1 MKRLFTKFLAMA
13 LTAAML
19 FELLPAANAVATNAV
34 TVDDGYADSH
44 VVGEV
49 NEERTETGKRFRLAD
64 GSYAAVEYGAPI
76 HFADADGNWQDI
88 DNTLALQN
96 ADRTASVRTYESV
109 NGTHEKDFAANLS
122 NGFLFSSSSGDRR
135 VGMFLLDPLAT
146 QVPVEPIHTA
156 SQNAAESETAEETEE
171 ISPATETPAAESSE
185 EPSSESQLEVAE
197 PAERETVR
205 SFNPNA
211 TAQISYPAD
220 KQAVAVQSA
229 HSSAETEKER
239 LARETTPSRIS
250 AEVLYQNVFSNVD
263 LQYEIFSYHVKESIV
278 LNRKCD
284 SYAFDFYLD
293 LQGLTPA
300 LQDDGSVFL
309 LDGEKI
315 IYYLPAPYM
324 FDDSGAESDAVSY
337 TLSEQATGTWKLTV
351 TADKAWIEAEDR
363 VFPVTIDPTLI
374 DNSSTSEFQ
383 GDTVASLTDEP
394 VSNKNNIAC
403 GYHPT
408 NGRMEAYFK
417 LTDFPTVPEGCTLAR
432 AYVGLYQN
440 DFRSSIGDGT
450 GGKLCLYMQ
459 ANTTYAPMNSSLTWA
474 TRPSYSEVLDYVDT
488 DYWNVD
494 STVLWDIT
502 PAAKG
507 WYDGTMPNYGLAMT
521 SNGNTST
528 KCRAWFSYF
537 RVSFIV
543 SYRNVNGIEPYYTYQ
558 TLGLG
563 NAGTAYLSDFTG
575 QLTLAKTV
583 CSYASTVNP
592 FSLSLYYNSGC
603 AAYSEN
609 YDVPCKLGLNM
620 HFGSGVGMNVVQ
632 KMEKVALQNDF
643 SSGKTDTYLQYTD
656 GDGTVHYF
664 AKDGNDWKDEDGL
677 GLKATEYSVGSFRV
691 TDDNGNRMDFAGGYL
706 SLLRD
711 ANGNE
716 IQILYSSK
724 QITSVVQK
732 NKGGSAI
739 TIATFTYDSS
749 YYLTKITDAIGSEY
763 TLGYT
768 NGMLTSLKRGGTTI
782 AQYGMGSDRRMT
794 YAYDAEAEYGIAFTY
809 ANKKISSYYEITSA
823 STASRPG
830 AVVAVSHPEDGRT
843 IYCDYGAD
851 RTESSDDVLT
861 AYVFDYAG
869 RTVNAYTTDPDH
881 NILGASAAVYSGA
894 GTTDKTNNRTLRT
907 ATLGAVE
914 ANLLRNGS
922 FEFDTPAWTFQ
933 SGSGSLSAGSAGAR
947 TGQKGF
953 VGSAT
958 ADTTMTASF
967 QTDNLSANRAY
978 TLSGYVKTTSATG
991 FLGDGIYLK
1000 VTAPSGTAWTSEKL
1014 NVKTSSGIDSG
1025 WTRLSVNFTAPAT
1038 GSYTVSVVADGL
1050 TGSFYAD
1057 DLQLEQGETPSTL
1070 NLLRNAD
1077 MQVENDGWSLHTRAA
1092 FCNGIGLPQEVSG
1105 AYSLR
1110 IYGDAYTNCEAYQE
1124 VAISLPGTQTY
1135 VLSGWAKALSLP
1147 DNVKK
1152 NDDPAQ
1158 DLEKQFGLRAILT
1171 YTDGST
1177 EYHYTAFN
1185 PDVRGWQFASC
1196 TIVPKQTG
1204 KTVRTIRVVCAYE
1217 KNCNTAYFDNLSL
1230 TREVAQTMHYDA
1242 DGNLVSVKSTG
1253 KKEETAA
1260 FENGNLI
1267 SVNTGGSGTFTYTY
1281 DGNHNVTRASN
1292 GVIRQDY
1299 TYDSMG
1305 NVTGTSLKA
1314 DSGSGSALT
1323 SSATYTNGG
1332 NLLAS
1337 ATDGTGQTLTYAY
1350 GTALSKMTGQATSV
1364 TDAQGNR
1371 MQSVYNDFGR
1381 VTQKTFANDGK
1392 LQYTYNKGLLRDV
1405 TRTADEAGQ
1414 SIACDYDAFGN
1425 LTAVRIGGLLLA
1437 SYQYAAKNGQLMKQ
1451 VYGNGQEVT
1460 FTYDRLGRTNTA
1472 SYSGGR
1478 TLTYAYNGDGQL
1490 YSIRDDA
1497 GTETAADD
1505 VTYFYTYDSLKRA
1518 IACRIC
1524 RGIEQ
1529 VLSVHWEY
1537 DDSSRI
1543 KTQAWQMGQ
1552 QSYSESY
1559 TYSAKDGSLTSVSMN
1574 GGSLQLGYDAL
1585 SRLSTASNG
1594 VYTRNYTYRGI
1605 STSQTTTQVEKL
1617 RYTGLNGA
1625 LSGLTYNYTYNPLG
1639 NIASV
1644 TSGSSTSSY
1653 TYDAMG
1659 QLTAASLPG
1668 MQYAYNYDGA
1678 GNLRTVTR
1686 GGTTNT
1692 YTYGSAS
1699 WKDLLTAFN
1708 GEKIVYEG
1716 QTMDEDGN
1724 ITGTPTSG
1732 NPIRYYNGTPWN
1744 FSWAEGRSLKTA
1756 ESSTPEQDISLEF
1769 SYDADGLRIEKR
1781 VTKTVYEMTAE
1792 HTYTDTVIAPTCT
1805 EAGYTVHTCE
1815 CGDSYTDTE
1824 VPALGHDYA
1833 ASNTPG
1839 LLACTRCEALLEHS
1853 EHSYTETVVAPTCT
1867 EAGYTLHTCE
1877 CGDSYREN
1885 EIAALGHKFVRGAI
1899 VPPTCTEDGYRNF
1912 RCSRCG
1918 ERKIV
1923 TIPALGHDIVNNKCT
1938 RCGYVG
1944 GATLPTVPP
1953 SQGVTMSLEEPTEP
1967 EVPLQNEPDEPADDT
1982 PDTPPTENAPL
1993 HRGAATEIEEIHQYI
2008 YAGRKLLRETISDGT
2023 TTKTLDFTYD
2033 NVGMPYS
2040 LIYNNGTTTTT
2051 YYYIT
2056 NLQGDVM
2063 YLVDSSGNEVAAY
2076 DYDPYGKII
2085 SATGDLAGINP
2096 LRYRGYYYD
2105 SETGFYYLQSRY
2117 YDPEICRFI
2126 NADSY
2131 ASTGQSYL
2139 GYNMFAYCANNPI
2152 AYTDLEGE
2160 APWSALPYWGYIH
2173 DLVVENIVIKYSNSK
2188 RTLSSEVSCS
2198 TGRMDIFDESSGEVW
2213 EVKSAGPASLIGVAQ
2228 LYRYTQGTHNGMPI
2242 IIGRE
2247 TFSGEF
2253 DRGNFHVKYW
2263 TVASG
2268 LIVYDFSYKG
2278 KEKEIV
2284 TVSAYE
2290 KQESEQKS
2298 TPKVGGIAMAAAGAL
2313 GAGQAGA
2320 AIVSA
2325 IGGPLT
2331 SFKRNYYCF
2340 Q

>member
-19 FELLPAANAVATNAV
+19 IELLPAANAVTTNAV

-64 GSYAAVEYGAPI
+64 GSYAAVEYGAPV
-76 HFADADGNWQDI
+76 HYADDDGNWQDI

-96 ADRTASVRTYESV
+96 ADRAASVRTYESV
-109 NGTHEKDFAANLS
+109 NGTHEKDFAASLTD
-122 NGFLFSSSSGDRR
+122 GFLFSSSSGERR
-135 VGMFLLDPLAT
+135 VSMFLRDPL
-146 QVPVEPIHTA
+146 TA
-156 SQNAAESETAEETEE
+156 QSS
-171 ISPATETPAAESSE
+171 ISSE
-185 EPSSESQLEVAE
+185 
-197 PAERETVR
+197 R
-205 SFNPNA
+205 FNTA

-220 KQAVAVQSA
+220 KQTVAVQSNR
-229 HSSAETEKER
+229 SSAETEKER

-250 AEVLYQNVFSNVD
+250 AEVLYRNVFSNVD

-284 SYAFDFYLD
+284 SYAFGFYLD

-309 LDGEKI
+309 LDGEKVV
-315 IYYLPAPYM
+315 YYLPAPYM
-324 FDDSGAESDAVSY
+324 FDDSGVESDAVSY

-351 TADKAWIEAEDR
+351 TADKTWIEAEDR

-383 GDTVASLTDEP
+383 GDTVSSWTDSP
-394 VSNKNNIAC
+394 ISSKDNIAC
-403 GYHPT
+403 GNHPEY
-408 NGRMEAYFK
+408 GVLEVYFK

-440 DFRSSIGDGT
+440 DFRSSIGNGT
-450 GGKLCLYMQ
+450 GGNLCLYMQ

-474 TRPSYSEVLDYVDT
+474 TRPDYGEVLDYVDT
-488 DYWNVD
+488 DYWKVD

-521 SNGNTST
+521 SNGNSST

-583 CSYASTVNP
+583 CSYSSTVNP
-592 FSLSLYYNSGC
+592 FSLSLYYNSSYAASG
-603 AAYSEN
+603 AAYH
-609 YDVPCKLGLNM
+609 VPEKLGLNM
-620 HFGSGVGMNVVQ
+620 RLGSGVGMNVVQ

-643 SSGKTDTYLQYTD
+643 STGKTDTYLQYTD

-677 GLKATEYSVGSFRV
+677 GLKATEYSTGSFRV
-691 TDDNGNRMDFAGGYL
+691 TDDNGSRMDFADGYL

-724 QITSVVQK
+724 RITSIVQK
-732 NKGGSAI
+732 NNGGSAI
-739 TIATFTYDSS
+739 TIASFTYDSS
-749 YYLTKITDAIGSEY
+749 NFLTKITDAIGNEY
-763 TLGYT
+763 TPGYT
-768 NGMLTSLKRGGTTI
+768 DGMLTSLKRGGTTI

-823 STASRPG
+823 STSAKPG

-843 IYCDYGAD
+843 IYRDYGAD

-922 FEFDTPAWTFQ
+922 FEFSTPAWTLQ
-933 SGSGSLSAGSAGAR
+933 PGGGSLSAGSAGAR

-958 ADTTMTASF
+958 ADTTMTASV
-967 QTDNLSANRAY
+967 QTDSLSANRSY
-978 TLSGYVKTTSATG
+978 TLSGYVKTTAATG

-1025 WTRLSVNFTAPAT
+1025 WTRLSVSFTAPET

-1057 DLQLEQGETPSTL
+1057 DLQLEYGETPSTL

-1124 VAISLPGTQTY
+1124 VAINLPATQTY

-1337 ATDGTGQTLTYAY
+1337 ATDARGNSTTYTYATNQNKAAGVPSAVTDAKNVTKY
-1350 GTALSKMTGQATSV
+1350 QNYDFSSGRMTGQ
-1364 TDAQGNR
+1364 GI
-1371 MQSVYNDFGR
+1371 
-1381 VTQKTFANDGK
+1381 DGVADVS
-1392 LQYTYNKGLLRDV
+1392 YTY
-1405 TRTADEAGQ
+1405 DENGQ
-1414 SIACDYDAFGN
+1414 LEELARSGHYGSESMSQSYGFTYDTFGN
-1425 LTAVRIGGLLLA
+1425 ILSTTVGDRTLA
-1437 SYQYAAKNGQLMKQ
+1437 SYTYAQKNGLLSRMT
-1451 VYGNGQEVT
+1451 YGNGDYINYA
-1460 FTYDRLGRTNTA
+1460 YDRLGRTTEKEIV
-1472 SYSGGR
+1472 SGSSTR
-1478 TLTYAYNGDGQL
+1478 KINYVYNGDGQL
-1490 YSIRDDA
+1490 HSVKDGSTAYGYTYDTLGRLVGTTLKNGTTLTQQSWRQFDDNNRLTGLNISIR
-1497 GTETAADD
+1497 GISSNLRESSTYNTQGV
-1505 VTYFYTYDSLKRA
+1505 VTRQDMFSGEYIDLTYDSLSRLSRRD
-1518 IACRIC
+1518 IAYALLEDFSYAPGVSANTTTALISEIQHKNKLD
-1524 RGIEQ
+1524 GA
-1529 VLSVHWEY
+1529 VL
-1537 DDSSRI
+1537 
-1543 KTQAWQMGQ
+1543 G
-1552 QSYSESY
+1552 SYQY
-1559 TYSAKDGSLTSVSMN
+1559 T
-1574 GGSLQLGYDAL
+1574 YDAL
-1585 SRLSTASNG
+1585 GNISA
-1594 VYTRNYTYRGI
+1594 VTRSGFG
-1605 STSQTTTQVEKL
+1605 TTT
-1617 RYTGLNGA
+1617 YAYDTLNQLTSA
-1625 LSGLTYNYTYNPLG
+1625 TTVSSSGTKQY
-1639 NIASV
+1639 
-1644 TSGSSTSSY
+1644 SY
-1653 TYDAMG
+1653 TYD
-1659 QLTAASLPG
+1659 TF
-1668 MQYAYNYDGA
+1668 
-1678 GNLRTVTR
+1678 GNLRTASD
-1686 GGTTNT
+1686 GSTTHS
-1692 YTYGSAS
+1692 YTYGDAE
-1699 WKDLLTAFN
+1699 WRDLLTA
-1708 GEKIVYEG
+1708 Y
-1716 QTMDEDGN
+1716 DGHA
-1724 ITGTPTSG
+1724 ITYDAIG
-1732 NPIRYYNGTPWN
+1732 NPLTYHDGTSFVWKNGRQLTSLTRSGANTIYQYDLNGLRTRKSYPGVYTDYFWQDGRLI
-1744 FSWAEGRSLKTA
+1744 AEVVHLASANYRGEA
-1756 ESSTPEQDISLEF
+1756 HVF
-1769 SYDADGLRIEKR
+1769 SYDESGAPIGIRIGSTDYYYGRNAQGDIEALYEWKVTPGGNEYAELVATYEYDPRGKLLAVKDADGNAI
-1781 VTKTVYEMTAE
+1781 TSSS
-1792 HTYTDTVIAPTCT
+1792 H
-1805 EAGYTVHTCE
+1805 
-1815 CGDSYTDTE
+1815 
-1824 VPALGHDYA
+1824 A
-1833 ASNTPG
+1833 A
-1839 LLACTRCEALLEHS
+1839 
-1853 EHSYTETVVAPTCT
+1853 
-1867 EAGYTLHTCE
+1867 
-1877 CGDSYREN
+1877 
-1885 EIAALGHKFVRGAI
+1885 IK
-1899 VPPTCTEDGYRNF
+1899 
-1912 RCSRCG
+1912 
-1918 ERKIV
+1918 
-1923 TIPALGHDIVNNKCT
+1923 
-1938 RCGYVG
+1938 
-1944 GATLPTVPP
+1944 
-1953 SQGVTMSLEEPTEP
+1953 
-1967 EVPLQNEPDEPADDT
+1967 
-1982 PDTPPTENAPL
+1982 
-1993 HRGAATEIEEIHQYI
+1993 
-2008 YAGRKLLRETISDGT
+2008 
-2023 TTKTLDFTYD
+2023 
-2033 NVGMPYS
+2033 
-2040 LIYNNGTTTTT
+2040 
-2051 YYYIT
+2051 
-2056 NLQGDVM
+2056 
-2063 YLVDSSGNEVAAY
+2063 
-2076 DYDPYGKII
+2076 
-2085 SATGDLAGINP
+2085 NP

-2105 SETGFYYLQSRY
+2105 SDSGFYYLQSRY
-2117 YDPEICRFI
+2117 YDPQIGRFI
-2126 NADSY
+2126 SVDGY
-2131 ASTGQSYL
+2131 VSTGQGLL
-2139 GYNMFAYCANNPI
+2139 GCNMFAYCSNNPI
-2152 AYTDLEGE
+2152 TKSD
-2160 APWSALPYWGYIH
+2160 
-2173 DLVVENIVIKYSNSK
+2173 
-2188 RTLSSEVSCS
+2188 
-2198 TGRMDIFDESSGEVW
+2198 SSGEFWLTATICGIAVW
-2213 EVKSAGPASLIGVAQ
+2213 KICAVIVAAVGAAMITNAAIKSISTSASSSYPRYPTQTAKAKAVSKAKEEEVVIAAGGSHSTRIYRYGKSNPGNLTPKQKDAATGLSFSLIPPPPGVPAVETTIEMVNSTGVLLAIQ
-2228 LYRYTQGTHNGMPI
+2228 DHPGHVSIIPLGGTMQDWI
-2242 IIGRE
+2242 DIGSNSIWTTTLKSIVVRWE
-2247 TFSGEF
+2247 GE
-2253 DRGNFHVKYW
+2253 
-2263 TVASG
+2263 
-2268 LIVYDFSYKG
+2268 
-2278 KEKEIV
+2278 
-2284 TVSAYE
+2284 
-2290 KQESEQKS
+2290 
-2298 TPKVGGIAMAAAGAL
+2298 
-2313 GAGQAGA
+2313 
-2320 AIVSA
+2320 
-2325 IGGPLT
+2325 
-2331 SFKRNYYCF
+2331 
-2340 Q
+2340 

>member
-13 LTAAML
+13 LTAALL
-19 FELLPAANAVATNAV
+19 FELLPAANAVTTNAV

-64 GSYAAVEYGAPI
+64 GSYAAVEYGAPV
-76 HFADADGNWQDI
+76 HYADDDGNWQDI

-96 ADRTASVRTYESV
+96 ADRAASVRTYESV

-171 ISPATETPAAESSE
+171 
-185 EPSSESQLEVAE
+185 PSSESQLEVAE
-197 PAERETVR
+197 PAEGETVR
-205 SFNPNA
+205 SFKPNA

-229 HSSAETEKER
+229 HSAAETEKER

-309 LDGEKI
+309 LDGEKVA
-315 IYYLPAPYM
+315 YYLPAPYM

-337 TLSEQATGTWKLTV
+337 TLSEQTTGTWKLTV
-351 TADKAWIEAEDR
+351 TADKGWIEAEDR

-474 TRPSYSEVLDYVDT
+474 TRPSYGEVLDYVDT

-521 SNGNTST
+521 SNGNSST

-583 CSYASTVNP
+583 CSYSSTVNP
-592 FSLSLYYNSGC
+592 FSLSLYYNSGY

-677 GLKATEYSVGSFRV
+677 GLKATEYSAGSFRV

-724 QITSVVQK
+724 QITSIVQK
-732 NKGGSAI
+732 NNGGSAI

-749 YYLTKITDAIGSEY
+749 YYLTKITDAIGNEY
-763 TLGYT
+763 TPGYT
-768 NGMLTSLKRGGTTI
+768 DGMLTSLKRGGTTI

-794 YAYDAEAEYGIAFTY
+794 YAYDAEAQYGVAFTY

-823 STASRPG
+823 STSTKPG

-843 IYCDYGAD
+843 IYRDYGAD
-851 RTESSDDVLT
+851 RTESSDDILT

-914 ANLLRNGS
+914 ANLLKNGS

-958 ADTTMTASF
+958 TDTTMTASF
-967 QTDNLSANRAY
+967 QTDSLSADRRY

-1025 WTRLSVNFTAPAT
+1025 WTRLSVSFTAPAS
-1038 GSYTVSVVADGL
+1038 GNYTVSVVADGL

-1092 FCNGIGLPQEVSG
+1092 FCNGIGLPQEASG

-1124 VAISLPGTQTY
+1124 VAINLPATQTY

-1364 TDAQGNR
+1364 TDAQGN
-1371 MQSVYNDFGR
+1371 SILSNYNDLGR
-1381 VTQKTFANDGK
+1381 ITQKTFASDGK
-1392 LQYTYNKGLLRDV
+1392 LQYTYNKGLLTDV

-1460 FTYDRLGRTNTA
+1460 FTYDRLGRTSTA

-1529 VLSVHWEY
+1529 VLSVYWEY

-1559 TYSAKDGSLTSVSMN
+1559 TYSTKDGSLTSVSMN

-1585 SRLSTASNG
+1585 SRLSTAGNG
-1594 VYTRNYTYRGI
+1594 VYTRNYTYRDI
-1605 STSQTTTQVEKL
+1605 SGSQTTTQVEKL

-1668 MQYAYNYDGA
+1668 MQYAYTYDGA
-1678 GNLRTVTR
+1678 GNLQTVTR
-1686 GGTTNT
+1686 GETTNT
-1692 YTYGSAS
+1692 YTYGNAS
-1699 WKDLLTAFN
+1699 WKDLLTEYN
-1708 GEKIVYEG
+1708 GGAIIYEG
-1716 QTMDEDGN
+1716 QEALANGDILGA
-1724 ITGTPTSG
+1724 PTSG
-1732 NPIRYYNGTPWN
+1732 NPISYYNGTCWN
-1744 FSWAEGRSLKTA
+1744 FGWSEGRNLTQA
-1756 ESSTPEQDISLEF
+1756 VRRSSQERVFLSNK
-1769 SYDADGLRIEKR
+1769 YDGNGLRISKS
-1781 VTKTVYEMTAE
+1781 VTMTAYE
-1792 HTYTDTVIAPTCT
+1792 PNDGTVANPPIANEETT
-1805 EAGYTVHTCE
+1805 
-1815 CGDSYTDTE
+1815 
-1824 VPALGHDYA
+1824 
-1833 ASNTPG
+1833 N
-1839 LLACTRCEALLEHS
+1839 HS
-1853 EHSYTETVVAPTCT
+1853 
-1867 EAGYTLHTCE
+1867 
-1877 CGDSYREN
+1877 
-1885 EIAALGHKFVRGAI
+1885 
-1899 VPPTCTEDGYRNF
+1899 
-1912 RCSRCG
+1912 
-1918 ERKIV
+1918 
-1923 TIPALGHDIVNNKCT
+1923 
-1938 RCGYVG
+1938 
-1944 GATLPTVPP
+1944 
-1953 SQGVTMSLEEPTEP
+1953 
-1967 EVPLQNEPDEPADDT
+1967 
-1982 PDTPPTENAPL
+1982 
-1993 HRGAATEIEEIHQYI
+1993 YI
-2008 YAGRKLLRETISDGT
+2008 YAGGKLLRETISDGT

-2033 NVGMPYS
+2033 NVGMPYN
-2040 LIYNNGTTTTT
+2040 LTYNNGSTTAT

-2063 YLVDSSGNEVAAY
+2063 YLADASGNEVAAY

-2085 SATGDLAGINP
+2085 SATGTMAAVNP

-2105 SETGFYYLQSRY
+2105 TETGFYYLQSRY

-2131 ASTGQSYL
+2131 TSTGRGYL
-2139 GYNMFAYCANNPI
+2139 GYNMFAYCNGNPVV
-2152 AYTDLEGE
+2152 YSDPSGH
-2160 APWSALPYWGYIH
+2160 ALDPRF
-2173 DLVVENIVIKYSNSK
+2173 
-2188 RTLSSEVSCS
+2188 RTSLIC
-2198 TGRMDIFDESSGEVW
+2198 DSSGKLILDRTKEVINELQHNYGKALIW
-2213 EVKSAGPASLIGVAQ
+2213 SGNSNGAFDFYKYVKDNGDWDYKRQIKKSDWIPSNGVFKVFGKAMTAEE
-2228 LYRYTQGTHNGMPI
+2228 L
-2242 IIGRE
+2242 
-2247 TFSGEF
+2247 
-2253 DRGNFHVKYW
+2253 GNFNFGFTGTIVGFTDSMLHW
-2263 TVASG
+2263 GAGIVAIKNNGVNWSDWR
-2268 LIVYDFSYKG
+2268 YSFDS
-2278 KEKEIV
+2278 KEDYMIIQQGINMANYITYRGYSVEEALEIV
-2284 TVSAYE
+2284 W
-2290 KQESEQKS
+2290 K
-2298 TPKVGGIAMAAAGAL
+2298 
-2313 GAGQAGA
+2313 
-2320 AIVSA
+2320 
-2325 IGGPLT
+2325 
-2331 SFKRNYYCF
+2331 
-2340 Q
+2340 

>member
-19 FELLPAANAVATNAV
+19 FELLPAVNAVTTNAV
-34 TVDDGYADSH
+34 TVDEGYADSH
-44 VVGEV
+44 VVDEV

-64 GSYAAVEYGAPI
+64 GSYAAVEYGAPV
-76 HFADADGNWQDI
+76 HYADDDGNWQDI

-96 ADRTASVRTYESV
+96 ADRAASVRTYESV
-109 NGTHEKDFAANLS
+109 NGTHEKDFAASLTD
-122 NGFLFSSSSGDRR
+122 GFLFSSSSGERR
-135 VGMFLLDPLAT
+135 VSMFLRDPL
-146 QVPVEPIHTA
+146 TA
-156 SQNAAESETAEETEE
+156 QSS
-171 ISPATETPAAESSE
+171 ISSE
-185 EPSSESQLEVAE
+185 
-197 PAERETVR
+197 R
-205 SFNPNA
+205 FNTA

-293 LQGLTPA
+293 LQGLMPA

-351 TADKAWIEAEDR
+351 TADKGWIEAEDR

-474 TRPSYSEVLDYVDT
+474 TRPSYGEVLDYVDT

-677 GLKATEYSVGSFRV
+677 GLKATEYSAGSFRV

-724 QITSVVQK
+724 RITSIVQK
-732 NKGGSAI
+732 NNGGSAI

-749 YYLTKITDAIGSEY
+749 NFLTKITDAIGNEY
-763 TLGYT
+763 TPGYT
-768 NGMLTSLKRGGTTI
+768 DGMLTSLKRGGTTI

-843 IYCDYGAD
+843 IYRGYGAD

-947 TGQKGF
+947 TGQKSF

-958 ADTTMTASF
+958 ADTTMTASV
-967 QTDNLSANRAY
+967 QTDSLSANRSY

-1025 WTRLSVNFTAPAT
+1025 WTRLSVSFTAPAS
-1038 GSYTVSVVADGL
+1038 GNYTVSVVADGL

-1057 DLQLEQGETPSTL
+1057 DLQLEYGETPSTL

-1124 VAISLPGTQTY
+1124 VAINLPATQTY

-1196 TIVPKQTG
+1196 TIVPKQTS

-1381 VTQKTFANDGK
+1381 VTQKTFASDGK
-1392 LQYTYNKGLLRDV
+1392 LQYTYNKGLLTDV
-1405 TRTADEAGQ
+1405 TRTVGEAGQ

-1451 VYGNGQEVT
+1451 VYGNGQEIT
-1460 FTYDRLGRTNTA
+1460 FTYDRLGRTSTA

-1524 RGIEQ
+1524 RGIER
-1529 VLSVHWEY
+1529 VLSVRWEY

-1559 TYSAKDGSLTSVSMN
+1559 TYSTKDGSLTSVSMN

-1594 VYTRNYTYRGI
+1594 VYTRNYTYRDI
-1605 STSQTTTQVEKL
+1605 SSTQTTTQVEKL

-1668 MQYAYNYDGA
+1668 MQYAYTYDGA
-1678 GNLRTVTR
+1678 GNLLTVTR
-1686 GGTTNT
+1686 GETTNT

-1699 WKDLLTAFN
+1699 WKDLLTEYN
-1708 GEKIVYEG
+1708 GGAIIYEG
-1716 QTMDEDGN
+1716 QEALANGDILGA
-1724 ITGTPTSG
+1724 PTSG
-1732 NPIRYYNGTPWN
+1732 NPISYYNGTCWN
-1744 FSWAEGRSLKTA
+1744 FGWSEGRNLTQA
-1756 ESSTPEQDISLEF
+1756 VRRSSQERVFLSNK
-1769 SYDADGLRIEKR
+1769 YDGNGLRISKS
-1781 VTKTVYEMTAE
+1781 VTMTAYE
-1792 HTYTDTVIAPTCT
+1792 PNDGTVANPPIANEETT
-1805 EAGYTVHTCE
+1805 
-1815 CGDSYTDTE
+1815 
-1824 VPALGHDYA
+1824 
-1833 ASNTPG
+1833 N
-1839 LLACTRCEALLEHS
+1839 HS
-1853 EHSYTETVVAPTCT
+1853 
-1867 EAGYTLHTCE
+1867 
-1877 CGDSYREN
+1877 
-1885 EIAALGHKFVRGAI
+1885 
-1899 VPPTCTEDGYRNF
+1899 
-1912 RCSRCG
+1912 
-1918 ERKIV
+1918 
-1923 TIPALGHDIVNNKCT
+1923 
-1938 RCGYVG
+1938 
-1944 GATLPTVPP
+1944 
-1953 SQGVTMSLEEPTEP
+1953 
-1967 EVPLQNEPDEPADDT
+1967 
-1982 PDTPPTENAPL
+1982 
-1993 HRGAATEIEEIHQYI
+1993 YI
-2008 YAGRKLLRETISDGT
+2008 YAGGKLLRETITEGS

-2033 NVGMPYS
+2033 NVGMPYN
-2040 LIYNNGTTTTT
+2040 LTDNNGSTTAT

-2063 YLVDSSGNEVAAY
+2063 YLADASGNEVAAY

-2085 SATGDLAGINP
+2085 SATGAMAEINP

-2131 ASTGQSYL
+2131 TSTGRGYL
-2139 GYNMFAYCANNPI
+2139 GYNMFAYCNGNPVV
-2152 AYTDLEGE
+2152 YSDPSGH
-2160 APWSALPYWGYIH
+2160 ALDPRF
-2173 DLVVENIVIKYSNSK
+2173 
-2188 RTLSSEVSCS
+2188 RTSLIC
-2198 TGRMDIFDESSGEVW
+2198 DSSGKLILDRTKEVINELQHNYGKALIW
-2213 EVKSAGPASLIGVAQ
+2213 SGNSNGAFDFYKYVKDNGDWDYKRQIKKSDWIPSNGVFKVFGKAMTAEE
-2228 LYRYTQGTHNGMPI
+2228 L
-2242 IIGRE
+2242 
-2247 TFSGEF
+2247 
-2253 DRGNFHVKYW
+2253 GNFNFGF
-2263 TVASG
+2263 TG
-2268 LIVYDFSYKG
+2268 TIVGFTDS
-2278 KEKEIV
+2278 
-2284 TVSAYE
+2284 
-2290 KQESEQKS
+2290 
-2298 TPKVGGIAMAAAGAL
+2298 ML
-2313 GAGQAGA
+2313 HWGAGIV
-2320 AIVSA
+2320 AIKNNGVNWSDWRY
-2325 IGGPLT
+2325 
-2331 SFKRNYYCF
+2331 SFDS
-2340 Q
+2340 

>member
-19 FELLPAANAVATNAV
+19 IELLPAANAVTTNAV

-64 GSYAAVEYGAPI
+64 GSYAAVEYGAPV
-76 HFADADGNWQDI
+76 HYADNDGNWQDI

-96 ADRTASVRTYESV
+96 ADRAASVRTYESV

-122 NGFLFSSSSGDRR
+122 NGFLFSSSSGERR
-135 VGMFLLDPLAT
+135 VGMFLRDPL
-146 QVPVEPIHTA
+146 TA
-156 SQNAAESETAEETEE
+156 QSS
-171 ISPATETPAAESSE
+171 ISSE
-185 EPSSESQLEVAE
+185 
-197 PAERETVR
+197 R
-205 SFNPNA
+205 FNIA

-220 KQAVAVQSA
+220 KQTVAVQSNR
-229 HSSAETEKER
+229 SSAETEKER

-315 IYYLPAPYM
+315 VYYLPAPYM

-351 TADKAWIEAEDR
+351 TADKGWIEAEDR
-363 VFPVTIDPTLI
+363 AFPVTIDPTLI

-474 TRPSYSEVLDYVDT
+474 TRPSYGEVLDYVDT

-583 CSYASTVNP
+583 CSYSSTVNP
-592 FSLSLYYNSGC
+592 FSLSLYYNSGYAASG
-603 AAYSEN
+603 AAYH
-609 YDVPCKLGLNM
+609 VPEKLGLNM
-620 HFGSGVGMNVVQ
+620 RLGSGVGMNVVQ

-643 SSGKTDTYLQYTD
+643 STGKTDTYLQYTD

-677 GLKATEYSVGSFRV
+677 GLKATEYSAGSFRV

-749 YYLTKITDAIGSEY
+749 YYLTKITDAIGNEY
-763 TLGYT
+763 TPGYT

-794 YAYDAEAEYGIAFTY
+794 YAYDAEAEYGVAFTY

-843 IYCDYGAD
+843 IYRDYGAD
-851 RTESSDDVLT
+851 RTESSDDILT

-922 FEFDTPAWTFQ
+922 FEFDAPAWTFQ
-933 SGSGSLSAGSAGAR
+933 SGSGTLSAGSAGAR

-967 QTDNLSANRAY
+967 QTDNLSANRRY

-1124 VAISLPGTQTY
+1124 VAINLPGTQTY

-1337 ATDGTGQTLTYAY
+1337 ATDARGNSTAYAY
-1350 GTALSKMTGQATSV
+1350 TTNQNKAAGVPSAVTDAKNVTKYQNYDFSTGRMTGQ
-1364 TDAQGNR
+1364 GI
-1371 MQSVYNDFGR
+1371 
-1381 VTQKTFANDGK
+1381 DGVADVS
-1392 LQYTYNKGLLRDV
+1392 YTY
-1405 TRTADEAGQ
+1405 DEHGQ
-1414 SIACDYDAFGN
+1414 LEELARSGHYGSEAMSQSYGFTYDTFGN
-1425 LTAVRIGGLLLA
+1425 ILSTTVGDRTLA
-1437 SYQYAAKNGQLMKQ
+1437 SYTYAQKNGLLSRMT
-1451 VYGNGQEVT
+1451 YGNGDYINYA
-1460 FTYDRLGRTNTA
+1460 YDRLGRTTEKEIV
-1472 SYSGGR
+1472 SGSSTR
-1478 TLTYAYNGDGQL
+1478 KINYVYNGDGQL
-1490 YSIRDDA
+1490 HSVKDGSTAYGYTYDTLGRLVGTTLKNGTTLTQQSWRQFDDNNRLTGLNISIR
-1497 GTETAADD
+1497 GISSNLRESSTYNTQGV
-1505 VTYFYTYDSLKRA
+1505 VTRQDMFSGEYIDLTYDSLSRLSRRD
-1518 IACRIC
+1518 IAYALLEDFSYAPGVSANTTTALISEIQHKNKLD
-1524 RGIEQ
+1524 GA
-1529 VLSVHWEY
+1529 VL
-1537 DDSSRI
+1537 
-1543 KTQAWQMGQ
+1543 G
-1552 QSYSESY
+1552 SYQY
-1559 TYSAKDGSLTSVSMN
+1559 T
-1574 GGSLQLGYDAL
+1574 YDAL
-1585 SRLSTASNG
+1585 GNISA
-1594 VYTRNYTYRGI
+1594 VTRSGFG
-1605 STSQTTTQVEKL
+1605 TTT
-1617 RYTGLNGA
+1617 YAYDTLNQLTSA
-1625 LSGLTYNYTYNPLG
+1625 TTVSSSGTKQY
-1639 NIASV
+1639 
-1644 TSGSSTSSY
+1644 SY
-1653 TYDAMG
+1653 TYD
-1659 QLTAASLPG
+1659 TF
-1668 MQYAYNYDGA
+1668 
-1678 GNLRTVTR
+1678 GNLRTASDDS
-1686 GGTTNT
+1686 TTHS
-1692 YTYGSAS
+1692 YTYGDAE
-1699 WKDLLTAFN
+1699 WRDLLTA
-1708 GEKIVYEG
+1708 Y
-1716 QTMDEDGN
+1716 DGHA
-1724 ITGTPTSG
+1724 ITYDAIG
-1732 NPIRYYNGTPWN
+1732 NPLTYHDGTSFVWKNGRQLTSLTRSGANTTYQYDLNGLRTRKSYPGVYTDYFWQDGRLI
-1744 FSWAEGRSLKTA
+1744 AEVVHLASANYRGEA
-1756 ESSTPEQDISLEF
+1756 HVF
-1769 SYDADGLRIEKR
+1769 SYDESGAPIGIRIGSTDYYYGRNAQGDIEELYEWKVTPGGDEYAELVATYEYDPWGKLLAVKDADG
-1781 VTKTVYEMTAE
+1781 
-1792 HTYTDTVIAPTCT
+1792 
-1805 EAGYTVHTCE
+1805 
-1815 CGDSYTDTE
+1815 
-1824 VPALGHDYA
+1824 
-1833 ASNTPG
+1833 N
-1839 LLACTRCEALLEHS
+1839 
-1853 EHSYTETVVAPTCT
+1853 
-1867 EAGYTLHTCE
+1867 
-1877 CGDSYREN
+1877 
-1885 EIAALGHKFVRGAI
+1885 AI
-1899 VPPTCTEDGYRNF
+1899 T
-1912 RCSRCG
+1912 
-1918 ERKIV
+1918 
-1923 TIPALGHDIVNNKCT
+1923 
-1938 RCGYVG
+1938 
-1944 GATLPTVPP
+1944 
-1953 SQGVTMSLEEPTEP
+1953 
-1967 EVPLQNEPDEPADDT
+1967 
-1982 PDTPPTENAPL
+1982 
-1993 HRGAATEIEEIHQYI
+1993 
-2008 YAGRKLLRETISDGT
+2008 
-2023 TTKTLDFTYD
+2023 
-2033 NVGMPYS
+2033 
-2040 LIYNNGTTTTT
+2040 
-2051 YYYIT
+2051 
-2056 NLQGDVM
+2056 
-2063 YLVDSSGNEVAAY
+2063 SSGHAAI
-2076 DYDPYGKII
+2076 K
-2085 SATGDLAGINP
+2085 NP

-2105 SETGFYYLQSRY
+2105 IDSGFYYLQSRY
-2117 YDPEICRFI
+2117 YDPQIGRFI
-2126 NADSY
+2126 NADEQIPTNDLS
-2131 ASTGQSYL
+2131 SLSL
-2139 GYNMFAYCANNPI
+2139 FAYCGNNPVNRLDPKGDAWWHWAVAAVAVVALVAASVVTCGGAAAAAGTAAAIVMGSCTAVPTSAAIITGAAVGASAAFAGSAAAAAASSKSLDEFAEQGETALANTTIGI
-2152 AYTDLEGE
+2152 AGG
-2160 APWSALPYWGYIH
+2160 ALAG
-2173 DLVVENIVIKYSNSK
+2173 YSNSVSYCFVAGTPVVAESGDVPIEQINVGDFVWAWDEASGDVALK
-2188 RTLSSEVSCS
+2188 RVVETYVNETDELTHVFVDGEEIIATPSHPFYCPTKGWTDASHLRA
-2198 TGRMDIFDESSGEVW
+2198 GDILVLVNGEYVVV
-2213 EVKSAGPASLIGVAQ
+2213 EKVQHELLERPVKV
-2228 LYRYTQGTHNGMPI
+2228 Y
-2242 IIGRE
+2242 
-2247 TFSGEF
+2247 
-2253 DRGNFHVKYW
+2253 NFQVEDYHTYY
-2263 TVASG
+2263 VASG
-2268 LIVYDFSYKG
+2268 VLVHNDCRPKSPSKISDNKLKSIDVHAFKKEFVKGPVSHWDVYKDTANNAAIWLGDKAQKAWINTGLFLRQL
-2278 KEKEIV
+2278 KEY
-2284 TVSAYE
+2284 YE
-2290 KQESEQKS
+2290 K
-2298 TPKVGGIAMAAAGAL
+2298 
-2313 GAGQAGA
+2313 
-2320 AIVSA
+2320 
-2325 IGGPLT
+2325 
-2331 SFKRNYYCF
+2331 
-2340 Q
+2340 

>member
-19 FELLPAANAVATNAV
+19 IELLPAANAVTTNAV

-64 GSYAAVEYGAPI
+64 GSYAAVEYGAPV
-76 HFADADGNWQDI
+76 HYADDDGNWQDI

-96 ADRTASVRTYESV
+96 ADRATSVRTYESV

-122 NGFLFSSSSGDRR
+122 NGFLFSSSSGERR
-135 VGMFLLDPLAT
+135 VSMFLRDPL
-146 QVPVEPIHTA
+146 TA
-156 SQNAAESETAEETEE
+156 QSS
-171 ISPATETPAAESSE
+171 ISSE
-185 EPSSESQLEVAE
+185 
-197 PAERETVR
+197 R
-205 SFNPNA
+205 FNTA

-229 HSSAETEKER
+229 HSSTETEKER

-309 LDGEKI
+309 LDGEKVV
-315 IYYLPAPYM
+315 YYLPAPYM

-351 TADKAWIEAEDR
+351 TADKTWIEAEDR

-474 TRPSYSEVLDYVDT
+474 TRPNYGEVLDYVDT

-558 TLGLG
+558 TLSLG

-677 GLKATEYSVGSFRV
+677 GLKATEYSAGSFRV

-749 YYLTKITDAIGSEY
+749 YYLTKITDAIGNEY

-768 NGMLTSLKRGGTTI
+768 SGMLTSLKRGGTTI

-794 YAYDAEAEYGIAFTY
+794 YAYDAEAQYGVAFTY

-823 STASRPG
+823 STASKPG

-843 IYCDYGAD
+843 ICRDYGAD

-958 ADTTMTASF
+958 TDTTMTASF
-967 QTDNLSANRAY
+967 QTDSLSANRRY

-1025 WTRLSVNFTAPAT
+1025 WTRLSVSFTAPAS
-1038 GSYTVSVVADGL
+1038 GNYTVSVVADGL

-1124 VAISLPGTQTY
+1124 VAINLPGTQTY

-1281 DGNHNVTRASN
+1281 EGNHNVTRASN

-1337 ATDGTGQTLTYAY
+1337 ATDARGNSTAYAY
-1350 GTALSKMTGQATSV
+1350 ATNQNKAAGVPSAVTDAKNVTKYQNYDFSTGRMTGQ
-1364 TDAQGNR
+1364 GI
-1371 MQSVYNDFGR
+1371 
-1381 VTQKTFANDGK
+1381 DGVADVS
-1392 LQYTYNKGLLRDV
+1392 YTY
-1405 TRTADEAGQ
+1405 DENGQ
-1414 SIACDYDAFGN
+1414 LEELARSGHYGSESMSQSYGFTYDTFGN
-1425 LTAVRIGGLLLA
+1425 ILSTTVGDRTLA
-1437 SYQYAAKNGQLMKQ
+1437 SYTYAQKNGLLSRMT
-1451 VYGNGQEVT
+1451 YGNGDYINYA
-1460 FTYDRLGRTNTA
+1460 YDRLGRTTEKEIV
-1472 SYSGGR
+1472 SGSSTR
-1478 TLTYAYNGDGQL
+1478 KINYVYNGDGQL
-1490 YSIRDDA
+1490 HSVKDGSTAYGYTYDTLGRLVGTTQKNGTTLTQQSWRQFDDNNRLTGLNISIR
-1497 GTETAADD
+1497 GISSNLRESSTYNTQGV
-1505 VTYFYTYDSLKRA
+1505 VTRQDMFSGEYIDLTYDSLSRLSRRD
-1518 IACRIC
+1518 IAFALLEDFSYAPGVSANTTTALISEIQHKNKLD
-1524 RGIEQ
+1524 GA
-1529 VLSVHWEY
+1529 VL
-1537 DDSSRI
+1537 
-1543 KTQAWQMGQ
+1543 G
-1552 QSYSESY
+1552 SYQY
-1559 TYSAKDGSLTSVSMN
+1559 T
-1574 GGSLQLGYDAL
+1574 YDAL
-1585 SRLSTASNG
+1585 GNIST
-1594 VYTRNYTYRGI
+1594 VTRSGFGTTTYTYDTLNQL
-1605 STSQTTTQVEKL
+1605 TSATTV
-1617 RYTGLNGA
+1617 
-1625 LSGLTYNYTYNPLG
+1625 
-1639 NIASV
+1639 
-1644 TSGSSTSSY
+1644 SGSGTKQYSY
-1653 TYDAMG
+1653 TYD
-1659 QLTAASLPG
+1659 TF
-1668 MQYAYNYDGA
+1668 
-1678 GNLRTVTR
+1678 GNLRTASD
-1686 GGTTNT
+1686 GSTTHS
-1692 YTYGSAS
+1692 YTYGDAE
-1699 WKDLLTAFN
+1699 WRDLLTA
-1708 GEKIVYEG
+1708 Y
-1716 QTMDEDGN
+1716 DGHA
-1724 ITGTPTSG
+1724 ITYDAIG
-1732 NPIRYYNGTPWN
+1732 NPLTYHDGTSFVWKNGRQLTSLTRSGANTTYQYDLNGLRTRKSYPGGYTDYFWQDGRLI
-1744 FSWAEGRSLKTA
+1744 AEVVYLASANYRGEA
-1756 ESSTPEQDISLEF
+1756 HVF
-1769 SYDADGLRIEKR
+1769 SYDESGAPIGIRIGSTDYYYGRNAQGDIEALYEWKVTPGGDEYAGLVATYEYDPWGKLLAVKDADG
-1781 VTKTVYEMTAE
+1781 
-1792 HTYTDTVIAPTCT
+1792 
-1805 EAGYTVHTCE
+1805 
-1815 CGDSYTDTE
+1815 S
-1824 VPALGHDYA
+1824 
-1833 ASNTPG
+1833 
-1839 LLACTRCEALLEHS
+1839 
-1853 EHSYTETVVAPTCT
+1853 
-1867 EAGYTLHTCE
+1867 
-1877 CGDSYREN
+1877 
-1885 EIAALGHKFVRGAI
+1885 AI
-1899 VPPTCTEDGYRNF
+1899 T
-1912 RCSRCG
+1912 
-1918 ERKIV
+1918 
-1923 TIPALGHDIVNNKCT
+1923 
-1938 RCGYVG
+1938 
-1944 GATLPTVPP
+1944 
-1953 SQGVTMSLEEPTEP
+1953 
-1967 EVPLQNEPDEPADDT
+1967 
-1982 PDTPPTENAPL
+1982 
-1993 HRGAATEIEEIHQYI
+1993 
-2008 YAGRKLLRETISDGT
+2008 
-2023 TTKTLDFTYD
+2023 
-2033 NVGMPYS
+2033 
-2040 LIYNNGTTTTT
+2040 
-2051 YYYIT
+2051 
-2056 NLQGDVM
+2056 
-2063 YLVDSSGNEVAAY
+2063 SSGHAAI
-2076 DYDPYGKII
+2076 K
-2085 SATGDLAGINP
+2085 NP

-2105 SETGFYYLQSRY
+2105 IDSCFYYLQSRY
-2117 YDPEICRFI
+2117 YDPQVGRFI
-2126 NADSY
+2126 NVDSQLNT
-2131 ASTGQSYL
+2131 AAGIL
-2139 GYNMFAYCANNPI
+2139 GFNLFAYCNNNPTKF
-2152 AYTDLEGE
+2152 TDSDGRFPFF
-2160 APWSALPYWGYIH
+2160 AITAAIGA
-2173 DLVVENIVIKYSNSK
+2173 VVGAV
-2188 RTLSSEVSCS
+2188 
-2198 TGRMDIFDESSGEVW
+2198 
-2213 EVKSAGPASLIGVAQ
+2213 
-2228 LYRYTQGTHNGMPI
+2228 
-2242 IIGRE
+2242 
-2247 TFSGEF
+2247 
-2253 DRGNFHVKYW
+2253 
-2263 TVASG
+2263 
-2268 LIVYDFSYKG
+2268 
-2278 KEKEIV
+2278 
-2284 TVSAYE
+2284 
-2290 KQESEQKS
+2290 
-2298 TPKVGGIAMAAAGAL
+2298 VGGVVAAKKGGNVWAGIGIGAAAGAL
-2313 GAGQAGA
+2313 IGAGLGAAAGA
-2320 AIVSA
+2320 VLAGSITATTSSVIAGGGALVTAITTGGLGAGATYISNNLSRAAGSFSSTAQVAASRMKDVA
-2325 IGGPLT
+2325 SKGKAGEALAGIVKNSTRIPSLTGTAAYRIPDQLDVGAKILGEVKNYAGTLSYTNQLKDFVMWCQENGYQMYLYTNAKLTGPLQQLVD
-2331 SFKRNYYCF
+2331 SGVIQLFSLG
-2340 Q
+2340 

>member
-64 GSYAAVEYGAPI
+64 GSYAAVEYGAPV
-76 HFADADGNWQDI
+76 HFADDDGNWQDI

-96 ADRTASVRTYESV
+96 ADRAASVRTYESV

-122 NGFLFSSSSGDRR
+122 NGFLFSSSSGGRR
-135 VGMFLLDPLAT
+135 VGMFLRDPL
-146 QVPVEPIHTA
+146 TA
-156 SQNAAESETAEETEE
+156 QSS
-171 ISPATETPAAESSE
+171 ISSE
-185 EPSSESQLEVAE
+185 
-197 PAERETVR
+197 R
-205 SFNPNA
+205 FNTA

-351 TADKAWIEAEDR
+351 TADKTWIEAEDR

-474 TRPSYSEVLDYVDT
+474 TRPSYGEVPDYVDT

-521 SNGNTST
+521 SNGNSST

-543 SYRNVNGIEPYYTYQ
+543 SYRNVNGIESYYTYQ

-583 CSYASTVNP
+583 CSYSSTVNP
-592 FSLSLYYNSGC
+592 FSLSLYYNSGY

-677 GLKATEYSVGSFRV
+677 GLKATEYSAGSFRV

-724 QITSVVQK
+724 QITSIVQK
-732 NKGGSAI
+732 NNGGSAI

-749 YYLTKITDAIGSEY
+749 YYLTKITDAIGNEY

-768 NGMLTSLKRGGTTI
+768 SGMLTSLKRGGTTI

-794 YAYDAEAEYGIAFTY
+794 YAYDAEAQYGVAFTY

-823 STASRPG
+823 STASKPG

-843 IYCDYGAD
+843 IYRDYGAD
-851 RTESSDDVLT
+851 RTESSDDILT

-947 TGQKGF
+947 TGQKSF

-958 ADTTMTASF
+958 ADTTMTASV
-967 QTDNLSANRAY
+967 QTDSLSANRSY

-1025 WTRLSVNFTAPAT
+1025 WTRLSVSFTAPAS
-1038 GSYTVSVVADGL
+1038 GNYTVSVVADGL

-1057 DLQLEQGETPSTL
+1057 DLQLEYGETPSTL

-1124 VAISLPGTQTY
+1124 VAINLPGTQTY

-1281 DGNHNVTRASN
+1281 DGSHNVTRASN

-1381 VTQKTFANDGK
+1381 VTQKTFASDGK
-1392 LQYTYNKGLLRDV
+1392 LQYTYNKGLLTDV

-1437 SYQYAAKNGQLMKQ
+1437 SYQYAAKNGQLTKQ

-1460 FTYDRLGRTNTA
+1460 FTYDRLGRTSTA

-1559 TYSAKDGSLTSVSMN
+1559 TYSTKDGSLTSVSMN

-1625 LSGLTYNYTYNPLG
+1625 LSGLTYSYTYNPLG

-1668 MQYAYNYDGA
+1668 MQYAYTYDGA
-1678 GNLRTVTR
+1678 GNLRTVMR
-1686 GGTTNT
+1686 GETTST
-1692 YTYGSAS
+1692 YTYGNAS

-1756 ESSTPEQDISLEF
+1756 SSSTPEQDISLEF

-1781 VTKTVYEMTAE
+1781 VHKTVYEMTD
-1792 HTYTDTVIAPTCT
+1792 HTHTFTDTVAEPTC
-1805 EAGYTVHTCE
+1805 VK
-1815 CGDSYTDTE
+1815 
-1824 VPALGHDYA
+1824 
-1833 ASNTPG
+1833 
-1839 LLACTRCEALLEHS
+1839 
-1853 EHSYTETVVAPTCT
+1853 
-1867 EAGYTLHTCE
+1867 AGYTLHE
-1877 CGDSYREN
+1877 CDCGYSYTDN
-1885 EIAALGHKFVRGAI
+1885 ETAALGHHFGMADANGTRVCK
-1899 VPPTCTEDGYRNF
+1899 
-1912 RCSRCG
+1912 
-1918 ERKIV
+1918 
-1923 TIPALGHDIVNNKCT
+1923 
-1938 RCGYVG
+1938 RCGYVQRST
-1944 GATLPTVPP
+1944 ARPTTVTP
-1953 SQGVTMSLEEPTEP
+1953 SLEICSLEEPTEP

-1982 PDTPPTENAPL
+1982 PDTPTENAPL

-2008 YAGRKLLRETISDGT
+2008 YAGGKLLRETISDGT
-2023 TTKTLDFTYD
+2023 TTKTLDFNYD

-2063 YLVDSSGNEVAAY
+2063 YLVDASGTQVASY

-2085 SATGDLAGINP
+2085 SATGDLAEINP

-2105 SETGFYYLQSRY
+2105 TETSFYYLQSRY

-2126 NADSY
+2126 NGDKYSAT
-2131 ASTGQSYL
+2131 ATGFL
-2139 GYNMFAYCANNPI
+2139 GYNMFAYCNNNPI
-2152 AYTDLEGE
+2152 IAADYDGE
-2160 APWSALPYWGYIH
+2160 WL
-2173 DLVVENIVIKYSNSK
+2173 NIVIGAVVGAVIGAATTAIDAYK
-2188 RTLSSEVSCS
+2188 TGGWDAFSSGKTWAKMGVSAAIGAVSGGVAATGLGVVLQAGISATATAVGDIATQMIDNNSCS
-2198 TGRMDIFDESSGEVW
+2198 LSRDNIDYHRAFIKKGGEAFALSVAGSVAGNYIGKYVTKTS
-2213 EVKSAGPASLIGVAQ
+2213 VKSDELFDQYLYKSFSASQRQAV
-2228 LYRYTQGTHNGMPI
+2228 
-2242 IIGRE
+2242 GR
-2247 TFSGEF
+2247 S
-2253 DRGNFHVKYW
+2253 
-2263 TVASG
+2263 S
-2268 LIVYDFSYKG
+2268 
-2278 KEKEIV
+2278 
-2284 TVSAYE
+2284 SA
-2290 KQESEQKS
+2290 
-2298 TPKVGGIAMAAAGAL
+2298 L
-2313 GAGQAGA
+2313 LRQAGKYLA
-2320 AIVSA
+2320 QSRRYDNITRGVGSVV
-2325 IGGPLT
+2325 GSLM
-2331 SFKRNYYCF
+2331 SLRL
-2340 Q
+2340 

>member
-13 LTAAML
+13 LTAAL
-19 FELLPAANAVATNAV
+19 LIELLPSVNAVATNAV
-34 TVDDGYADSH
+34 TVDEGYADSH

-64 GSYAAVEYGAPI
+64 GSYAAVEYGAPV
-76 HFADADGNWQDI
+76 HYADDDGNWQDI

-96 ADRTASVRTYESV
+96 ADRAASVRTYESV

-122 NGFLFSSSSGDRR
+122 NGFLFSSSSGERR

-146 QVPVEPIHTA
+146 QVPVEPIQTA
-156 SQNAAESETAEETEE
+156 SQNAAESEPAEETEE
-171 ISPATETPAAESSE
+171 ISPATEMPASESSE
-185 EPSSESQLEVAE
+185 ESPAEPEATLGEAASEETESPSESQEEATTLEVAE
-197 PAERETVR
+197 PAERETMR

-211 TAQISYPAD
+211 TAQISYPAN
-220 KQAVAVQSA
+220 KQTVAVQSA

-250 AEVLYQNVFSNVD
+250 AEVLYRNVFSNVD

-309 LDGEKI
+309 LDGEKVV
-315 IYYLPAPYM
+315 YYLPAPYM

-351 TADKAWIEAEDR
+351 TADKGWIEAEDC

-474 TRPSYSEVLDYVDT
+474 TRPNYGEVLDYVDT

-583 CSYASTVNP
+583 CSYSSTVNP
-592 FSLSLYYNSGC
+592 FSLSLYYNSGY

-677 GLKATEYSVGSFRV
+677 GLKATEYSAGSFRV

-749 YYLTKITDAIGSEY
+749 YYLTKITDAIGNEY

-768 NGMLTSLKRGGTTI
+768 SGMLTSLKRGGTTI

-794 YAYDAEAEYGIAFTY
+794 YAYDAEAQYGVAFTY

-823 STASRPG
+823 STASKPG

-843 IYCDYGAD
+843 IYRDYGAD
-851 RTESSDDVLT
+851 RTESSDDILT

-922 FEFDTPAWTFQ
+922 FEFSTPAWTFQ

-958 ADTTMTASF
+958 TDTTMTASF
-967 QTDNLSANRAY
+967 QTDSLSANRRY

-1025 WTRLSVNFTAPAT
+1025 WTRLSVSFTAPAS
-1038 GSYTVSVVADGL
+1038 GNYTVSVVADGL

-1057 DLQLEQGETPSTL
+1057 DLQLEYGETPSTL

-1124 VAISLPGTQTY
+1124 VAINLPGTQTY

-1196 TIVPKQTG
+1196 TIVPKQTS

-1381 VTQKTFANDGK
+1381 VTQKTFASDGK
-1392 LQYTYNKGLLRDV
+1392 LQYTYNKGLLTDV
-1405 TRTADEAGQ
+1405 TRTADGAGQ

-1460 FTYDRLGRTNTA
+1460 FTYDRLGRTSTA

-1529 VLSVHWEY
+1529 VLSVRWEY

-1559 TYSAKDGSLTSVSMN
+1559 TYSTKDGSLTSVSMN

-1644 TSGSSTSSY
+1644 TSGGSTSSY

-1668 MQYAYNYDGA
+1668 MQYAYTYDGA
-1678 GNLRTVTR
+1678 GNLQTVTR
-1686 GGTTNT
+1686 GETTNT
-1692 YTYGSAS
+1692 YTYGNAS
-1699 WKDLLTAFN
+1699 WKDLLTEYN
-1708 GEKIVYEG
+1708 GGAIIYEG
-1716 QTMDEDGN
+1716 QEALANGDILGA
-1724 ITGTPTSG
+1724 PTSG
-1732 NPIRYYNGTPWN
+1732 NPISYYNGTCWN
-1744 FSWAEGRSLKTA
+1744 FGWSEGRNLTQA
-1756 ESSTPEQDISLEF
+1756 VRRSSQERVFLSNK
-1769 SYDADGLRIEKR
+1769 YDGNGLRISKS
-1781 VTKTVYEMTAE
+1781 VTMTAYE
-1792 HTYTDTVIAPTCT
+1792 PNDGTVANPPIANEETT
-1805 EAGYTVHTCE
+1805 
-1815 CGDSYTDTE
+1815 
-1824 VPALGHDYA
+1824 
-1833 ASNTPG
+1833 N
-1839 LLACTRCEALLEHS
+1839 HS
-1853 EHSYTETVVAPTCT
+1853 
-1867 EAGYTLHTCE
+1867 
-1877 CGDSYREN
+1877 
-1885 EIAALGHKFVRGAI
+1885 
-1899 VPPTCTEDGYRNF
+1899 
-1912 RCSRCG
+1912 
-1918 ERKIV
+1918 
-1923 TIPALGHDIVNNKCT
+1923 
-1938 RCGYVG
+1938 
-1944 GATLPTVPP
+1944 
-1953 SQGVTMSLEEPTEP
+1953 
-1967 EVPLQNEPDEPADDT
+1967 
-1982 PDTPPTENAPL
+1982 
-1993 HRGAATEIEEIHQYI
+1993 YI
-2008 YAGRKLLRETISDGT
+2008 YAGGKLLRETITEGS

-2033 NVGMPYS
+2033 NVGMPYN
-2040 LIYNNGTTTTT
+2040 LTDNNGSTTAT

-2063 YLVDSSGNEVAAY
+2063 YLADASGNEVAAY

-2085 SATGDLAGINP
+2085 SATGAMAEINP

-2131 ASTGQSYL
+2131 TSTGRGYL
-2139 GYNMFAYCANNPI
+2139 GYNMFAYCNGNPVV
-2152 AYTDLEGE
+2152 YSDPSGH
-2160 APWSALPYWGYIH
+2160 ALDPRF
-2173 DLVVENIVIKYSNSK
+2173 
-2188 RTLSSEVSCS
+2188 RTSLIC
-2198 TGRMDIFDESSGEVW
+2198 DSSGKLILDRTKEVINELQHNYGKALIW
-2213 EVKSAGPASLIGVAQ
+2213 SGNSNGAFDFYKYVKDNGDWDYKRQIKKSDWIPSNGVFKVFGKAMTAEE
-2228 LYRYTQGTHNGMPI
+2228 L
-2242 IIGRE
+2242 
-2247 TFSGEF
+2247 
-2253 DRGNFHVKYW
+2253 GNFNFGF
-2263 TVASG
+2263 TG
-2268 LIVYDFSYKG
+2268 TIVGFTDS
-2278 KEKEIV
+2278 
-2284 TVSAYE
+2284 
-2290 KQESEQKS
+2290 
-2298 TPKVGGIAMAAAGAL
+2298 ML
-2313 GAGQAGA
+2313 HWGAGIV
-2320 AIVSA
+2320 AIKNNGVNWSDWRY
-2325 IGGPLT
+2325 
-2331 SFKRNYYCF
+2331 SFDS
-2340 Q
+2340 

>member
-13 LTAAML
+13 LTVAML
-19 FELLPAANAVATNAV
+19 IELLPAANAVTTNAV

-64 GSYAAVEYGAPI
+64 GSYAAVEYGAPV
-76 HFADADGNWQDI
+76 HYADNDGNWQDI

-96 ADRTASVRTYESV
+96 ADRAASVRTYESV
-109 NGTHEKDFAANLS
+109 NGTHEKDFAASLTD
-122 NGFLFSSSSGDRR
+122 GFLFSSSSGERR
-135 VGMFLLDPLAT
+135 VSMFLRDPL
-146 QVPVEPIHTA
+146 TA
-156 SQNAAESETAEETEE
+156 QSS
-171 ISPATETPAAESSE
+171 ISSE
-185 EPSSESQLEVAE
+185 
-197 PAERETVR
+197 R
-205 SFNPNA
+205 FNTA

-229 HSSAETEKER
+229 HSAAETEKER

-300 LQDDGSVFL
+300 LQGDGSVFL

-474 TRPSYSEVLDYVDT
+474 TRPSYGEVLDYVDT

-521 SNGNTST
+521 SNGNSST

-543 SYRNVNGIEPYYTYQ
+543 SYRNVNGIESYYTYQ

-677 GLKATEYSVGSFRV
+677 GLKATEYSAGSFRV

-843 IYCDYGAD
+843 IYRDYGAD

-914 ANLLRNGS
+914 ANLLKNGS
-922 FEFDTPAWTFQ
+922 FESSAPAWTFQ

-967 QTDNLSANRAY
+967 QTDSLSANRRY

-1025 WTRLSVNFTAPAT
+1025 WTRLSVSFTAPAT

-1057 DLQLEQGETPSTL
+1057 DLQLEYGETPSTL

-1124 VAISLPGTQTY
+1124 VAINLPGTQTY

-1281 DGNHNVTRASN
+1281 DGSHNVTRASN

-1337 ATDGTGQTLTYAY
+1337 ATDARGNSTAYAY
-1350 GTALSKMTGQATSV
+1350 ATNQNKAAGVPSAVTDAKNVTKYQNYDFSTGRMTGQGIDGLADVSYTYTDRGQLGALSRIGYYNGESASQSYAFAYDSFGNVLSTSV
-1364 TDAQGNR
+1364 GD
-1371 MQSVYNDFGR
+1371 
-1381 VTQKTFANDGK
+1381 
-1392 LQYTYNKGLLRDV
+1392 
-1405 TRTADEAGQ
+1405 RT
-1414 SIACDYDAFGN
+1414 
-1425 LTAVRIGGLLLA
+1425 LA
-1437 SYQYAAKNGQLMKQ
+1437 SYTYAQKNGLLSRMT
-1451 VYGNGQEVT
+1451 YGNGDYINYA
-1460 FTYDRLGRTNTA
+1460 YDRLGRTTEKEVV
-1472 SYSGGR
+1472 SGSSTR
-1478 TLTYAYNGDGQL
+1478 KINYVYNGNGQL
-1490 YSIRDDA
+1490 HSVKDGSTAYGYTYDTLGRLVGTTLKNGTSLTQQSWRQFDDNNRLTGLNISIR
-1497 GTETAADD
+1497 GISSNLRESSTYNTQGV
-1505 VTYFYTYDSLKRA
+1505 VTRQDMFSGEYIDLTYDSLSRLSRRD
-1518 IACRIC
+1518 IAYALLEDYSYAPGVSANTTTALISEIQHKNKLD
-1524 RGIEQ
+1524 GA
-1529 VLSVHWEY
+1529 VL
-1537 DDSSRI
+1537 
-1543 KTQAWQMGQ
+1543 G
-1552 QSYSESY
+1552 SYRY
-1559 TYSAKDGSLTSVSMN
+1559 T
-1574 GGSLQLGYDAL
+1574 YDAL
-1585 SRLSTASNG
+1585 GNISA
-1594 VYTRNYTYRGI
+1594 VTRSGFG
-1605 STSQTTTQVEKL
+1605 TTT
-1617 RYTGLNGA
+1617 YAYDTLNQ
-1625 LSGLTYNYTYNPLG
+1625 LTSATT
-1639 NIASV
+1639 V
-1644 TSGSSTSSY
+1644 SGSGTKQYSY
-1653 TYDAMG
+1653 TYD
-1659 QLTAASLPG
+1659 TF
-1668 MQYAYNYDGA
+1668 
-1678 GNLRTVTR
+1678 GNLRTASD
-1686 GGTTNT
+1686 GSTTHS
-1692 YTYGSAS
+1692 YTYGDAE
-1699 WKDLLTAFN
+1699 WRDLLTA
-1708 GEKIVYEG
+1708 Y
-1716 QTMDEDGN
+1716 DGHA
-1724 ITGTPTSG
+1724 ITYDAIG
-1732 NPIRYYNGTPWN
+1732 NPLTYHDGTSFVWKNGRQLTSLTRSGANTTYQYDLNGLRTRKSYPGVYTDYFWQDGRLI
-1744 FSWAEGRSLKTA
+1744 AEVVHLASANYRGEA
-1756 ESSTPEQDISLEF
+1756 HVF
-1769 SYDADGLRIEKR
+1769 SYDESGAPIGIRIGSTDYYYGRNAQGDIESLYEWKVTPGGNEYAELVATYEYDPWGKLLAVKDADG
-1781 VTKTVYEMTAE
+1781 
-1792 HTYTDTVIAPTCT
+1792 
-1805 EAGYTVHTCE
+1805 
-1815 CGDSYTDTE
+1815 
-1824 VPALGHDYA
+1824 
-1833 ASNTPG
+1833 N
-1839 LLACTRCEALLEHS
+1839 
-1853 EHSYTETVVAPTCT
+1853 
-1867 EAGYTLHTCE
+1867 
-1877 CGDSYREN
+1877 
-1885 EIAALGHKFVRGAI
+1885 AI
-1899 VPPTCTEDGYRNF
+1899 T
-1912 RCSRCG
+1912 
-1918 ERKIV
+1918 
-1923 TIPALGHDIVNNKCT
+1923 
-1938 RCGYVG
+1938 
-1944 GATLPTVPP
+1944 
-1953 SQGVTMSLEEPTEP
+1953 
-1967 EVPLQNEPDEPADDT
+1967 
-1982 PDTPPTENAPL
+1982 
-1993 HRGAATEIEEIHQYI
+1993 
-2008 YAGRKLLRETISDGT
+2008 
-2023 TTKTLDFTYD
+2023 
-2033 NVGMPYS
+2033 
-2040 LIYNNGTTTTT
+2040 
-2051 YYYIT
+2051 
-2056 NLQGDVM
+2056 
-2063 YLVDSSGNEVAAY
+2063 SSGHAAI
-2076 DYDPYGKII
+2076 K
-2085 SATGDLAGINP
+2085 NP

-2105 SETGFYYLQSRY
+2105 IDSGFYYLQSRY
-2117 YDPEICRFI
+2117 YDPQIGRFI
-2126 NADSY
+2126 SVDGY
-2131 ASTGQSYL
+2131 VSTGQGLL
-2139 GYNMFAYCANNPI
+2139 GCNMFAYCSNNPI
-2152 AYTDLEGE
+2152 TKSD
-2160 APWSALPYWGYIH
+2160 
-2173 DLVVENIVIKYSNSK
+2173 
-2188 RTLSSEVSCS
+2188 
-2198 TGRMDIFDESSGEVW
+2198 SSGEFWLTATICGIAVW
-2213 EVKSAGPASLIGVAQ
+2213 KICAVIVAAVGAAMITNAAIKSISTSASSSYPRYPTQTAKAKAVSKAKEEEVVIAAGGSHSTRIYRYGKSNPGNLTPKQKDAATGLSFSLIPPPPGVPAVETTIEMVNSTGVLLAIQ
-2228 LYRYTQGTHNGMPI
+2228 DHPGHVSIIPLGGTMQDWI
-2242 IIGRE
+2242 DIGSNSIWTTTLKSIVVRWE
-2247 TFSGEF
+2247 GE
-2253 DRGNFHVKYW
+2253 
-2263 TVASG
+2263 
-2268 LIVYDFSYKG
+2268 
-2278 KEKEIV
+2278 
-2284 TVSAYE
+2284 
-2290 KQESEQKS
+2290 
-2298 TPKVGGIAMAAAGAL
+2298 
-2313 GAGQAGA
+2313 
-2320 AIVSA
+2320 
-2325 IGGPLT
+2325 
-2331 SFKRNYYCF
+2331 
-2340 Q
+2340 

>member
-1 MKRLFTKFLAMA
+1 MKRLFSQFLALVLAAA
-13 LTAAML
+13 LL
-19 FELLPAANAVATNAV
+19 FELLPTANAVATNAV
-34 TVDDGYADSH
+34 TVGDGYADSH

-64 GSYAAVEYGAPI
+64 GSYAAVEYGAPV
-76 HFADADGNWQDI
+76 HFADDDGNWQDI

-96 ADRTASVRTYESV
+96 ADRAASVRTYESV
-109 NGTHEKDFAANLS
+109 NGTHEKDFAASLTD
-122 NGFLFSSSSGDRR
+122 GFLFSSSSGERR
-135 VGMFLLDPLAT
+135 VSMFLRDPL
-146 QVPVEPIHTA
+146 TA
-156 SQNAAESETAEETEE
+156 QSS
-171 ISPATETPAAESSE
+171 ISSE
-185 EPSSESQLEVAE
+185 
-197 PAERETVR
+197 R
-205 SFNPNA
+205 FNTA

-229 HSSAETEKER
+229 HSAAETEKER

-309 LDGEKI
+309 LDGEKVV
-315 IYYLPAPYM
+315 YYLPAPYM

-351 TADKAWIEAEDR
+351 TADKGWIEAEDR

-474 TRPSYSEVLDYVDT
+474 TRPSYGEVLDYVDT

-521 SNGNTST
+521 SNGNSST

-620 HFGSGVGMNVVQ
+620 HFGSGVGMNVMQ

-677 GLKATEYSVGSFRV
+677 GLKATEYSAGSFRV

-749 YYLTKITDAIGSEY
+749 NFLTKITDAIGNEY
-763 TLGYT
+763 TPGYT
-768 NGMLTSLKRGGTTI
+768 DGMLTSLKRGGTTI

-823 STASRPG
+823 STASKPG

-843 IYCDYGAD
+843 IYRDYGAD
-851 RTESSDDVLT
+851 RTESSDDILT

-914 ANLLRNGS
+914 ANLLKNGS
-922 FEFDTPAWTFQ
+922 FESSAPAWTFQ

-953 VGSAT
+953 VGSASS
-958 ADTTMTASF
+958 DTTLTASV
-967 QTDNLSANRAY
+967 QTDSLSSGRAY

-1025 WTRLSVNFTAPAT
+1025 WTRLSVSFTAPAT

-1124 VAISLPGTQTY
+1124 VAINLPGTQTY

-1196 TIVPKQTG
+1196 TIVPKQTS

-1371 MQSVYNDFGR
+1371 MQSVYNDLGR
-1381 VTQKTFANDGK
+1381 VTQKTFASDGK
-1392 LQYTYNKGLLRDV
+1392 LQYTYNKGLLTDV

-1460 FTYDRLGRTNTA
+1460 FTYDRLGRTSTA

-1518 IACRIC
+1518 IVCRMC

-1574 GGSLQLGYDAL
+1574 GGSLQLSYDAL

-1594 VYTRNYTYRGI
+1594 VYTRNYTYRDI
-1605 STSQTTTQVEKL
+1605 STTQTTTQVEKL

-1625 LSGLTYNYTYNPLG
+1625 LSGLTYSYTYNPLG

-1668 MQYAYNYDGA
+1668 MQYAYTYDGA

-1686 GGTTNT
+1686 GETTNT
-1692 YTYGSAS
+1692 YTYGNAS

-1781 VTKTVYEMTAE
+1781 VTKTVYEMTD
-1792 HTYTDTVIAPTCT
+1792 HTHTFTDTVAEPTC
-1805 EAGYTVHTCE
+1805 VK
-1815 CGDSYTDTE
+1815 
-1824 VPALGHDYA
+1824 
-1833 ASNTPG
+1833 
-1839 LLACTRCEALLEHS
+1839 
-1853 EHSYTETVVAPTCT
+1853 
-1867 EAGYTLHTCE
+1867 AGYTLHE
-1877 CGDSYREN
+1877 CDCGYSYTDN
-1885 EIAALGHKFVRGAI
+1885 ETAALGHHFGMADANGTRVCK
-1899 VPPTCTEDGYRNF
+1899 
-1912 RCSRCG
+1912 
-1918 ERKIV
+1918 
-1923 TIPALGHDIVNNKCT
+1923 
-1938 RCGYVG
+1938 RCGYVQRST
-1944 GATLPTVPP
+1944 ARPTTVTP
-1953 SQGVTMSLEEPTEP
+1953 SLEICSLEEPTEP
-1967 EVPLQNEPDEPADDT
+1967 EVPLQNEPDEPTDDT
-1982 PDTPPTENAPL
+1982 LEEPEMPDTPPTENAPL

-2076 DYDPYGKII
+2076 DYDPYGKVIT
-2085 SATGDLAGINP
+2085 STGELAGINS

-2131 ASTGQSYL
+2131 ASTGQGLL
-2139 GYNMFAYCANNPI
+2139 GYNMFAYCQNNPI
-2152 AYTDLEGE
+2152 AFADYNGE
-2160 APWSALPYWGYIH
+2160 WIHLVIGAAVGFAAGAISAAVTGGSWADIGISALAGGVAGAIVAGTGNPYLGKAAASAINGAATFIGCYYIN
-2173 DLVVENIVIKYSNSK
+2173 DMSVENS
-2188 RTLSSEVSCS
+2188 LLCAAASSTITYATCSISGKAGGDLFVSTITDCTIGFGGS
-2198 TGRMDIFDESSGEVW
+2198 LTSSGI
-2213 EVKSAGPASLIGVAQ
+2213 SAGISRKTSTQSQPSNAA
-2228 LYRYTQGTHNGMPI
+2228 YRT
-2242 IIGRE
+2242 
-2247 TFSGEF
+2247 
-2253 DRGNFHVKYW
+2253 
-2263 TVASG
+2263 
-2268 LIVYDFSYKG
+2268 
-2278 KEKEIV
+2278 
-2284 TVSAYE
+2284 
-2290 KQESEQKS
+2290 
-2298 TPKVGGIAMAAAGAL
+2298 TPKVNRYSIPTL
-2313 GAGQAGA
+2313 G
-2320 AIVSA
+2320 V
-2325 IGGPLT
+2325 
-2331 SFKRNYYCF
+2331 N
-2340 Q
+2340 

>member
-19 FELLPAANAVATNAV
+19 FELLPAVNAVTTNAV
-34 TVDDGYADSH
+34 TVGDGYADSH

-64 GSYAAVEYGAPI
+64 GSYAAVEYGAPV
-76 HFADADGNWQDI
+76 HFADDDGNWQDI

-96 ADRTASVRTYESV
+96 ADRAASVRTYESV

-122 NGFLFSSSSGDRR
+122 NGFLFSSSSGERR
-135 VGMFLLDPLAT
+135 VGMFLRDPL
-146 QVPVEPIHTA
+146 TA
-156 SQNAAESETAEETEE
+156 QSS
-171 ISPATETPAAESSE
+171 ISSE
-185 EPSSESQLEVAE
+185 
-197 PAERETVR
+197 R
-205 SFNPNA
+205 FNIA

-229 HSSAETEKER
+229 HSAAETEKER

-309 LDGEKI
+309 LDGEKVV
-315 IYYLPAPYM
+315 YYLPAPYM

-351 TADKAWIEAEDR
+351 TADKGWIEAEDR
-363 VFPVTIDPTLI
+363 AFPVTIDPTLI

-408 NGRMEAYFK
+408 NDRMEAYFK

-474 TRPSYSEVLDYVDT
+474 TRPSYGEVLDYVDT

-583 CSYASTVNP
+583 CSYSSTVNP
-592 FSLSLYYNSGC
+592 FSLSLYYNSSYAASG
-603 AAYSEN
+603 AAYH
-609 YDVPCKLGLNM
+609 VPEKLGLNM
-620 HFGSGVGMNVVQ
+620 RLGSGVGMNVVQ

-677 GLKATEYSVGSFRV
+677 GLKATEYSAGSFRV

-724 QITSVVQK
+724 RITSIVQK
-732 NKGGSAI
+732 NNGGSAI

-749 YYLTKITDAIGSEY
+749 NFLTKITDAIGNEY
-763 TLGYT
+763 TPGYT
-768 NGMLTSLKRGGTTI
+768 DGMLTSLKRGGTTI

-843 IYCDYGAD
+843 IYRDYGAD
-851 RTESSDDVLT
+851 RTESSDDILT

-869 RTVNAYTTDPDH
+869 RTVNAYTTDPGH

-922 FEFDTPAWTFQ
+922 FEFDAPAWTFQ

-958 ADTTMTASF
+958 TDTTMTASF
-967 QTDNLSANRAY
+967 QTDSLSANRSY

-1025 WTRLSVNFTAPAT
+1025 WTRLSVSFTAPAT

-1057 DLQLEQGETPSTL
+1057 DLQLEYGETPSTL
-1070 NLLRNAD
+1070 NLLRNANL
-1077 MQVENDGWSLHTRAA
+1077 QYWNDGWSLHTRAA

-1124 VAISLPGTQTY
+1124 VAINLPGTQTY

-1381 VTQKTFANDGK
+1381 VTQKTFASAGK

-1437 SYQYAAKNGQLMKQ
+1437 SYQYAAKNGQLTKQ

-1460 FTYDRLGRTNTA
+1460 FTYDRLGRTSTA

-1559 TYSAKDGSLTSVSMN
+1559 TYSTKDGSLTSVSMN

-1625 LSGLTYNYTYNPLG
+1625 LSGLTYSYTYNPLG

-1668 MQYAYNYDGA
+1668 MQYAYTYDGA

-1686 GGTTNT
+1686 GETTST
-1692 YTYGSAS
+1692 YTYGNAS

-1756 ESSTPEQDISLEF
+1756 SSSTPEQDISLEF

-1781 VTKTVYEMTAE
+1781 VHKTVYEMTD
-1792 HTYTDTVIAPTCT
+1792 HTHTFTDTVAEPTC
-1805 EAGYTVHTCE
+1805 VK
-1815 CGDSYTDTE
+1815 
-1824 VPALGHDYA
+1824 
-1833 ASNTPG
+1833 
-1839 LLACTRCEALLEHS
+1839 
-1853 EHSYTETVVAPTCT
+1853 
-1867 EAGYTLHTCE
+1867 AGYTLHE
-1877 CGDSYREN
+1877 CDCGYSYTDN
-1885 EIAALGHKFVRGAI
+1885 ETAALGHHFGMADANGTRVCK
-1899 VPPTCTEDGYRNF
+1899 
-1912 RCSRCG
+1912 
-1918 ERKIV
+1918 
-1923 TIPALGHDIVNNKCT
+1923 
-1938 RCGYVG
+1938 RCGYVQRST
-1944 GATLPTVPP
+1944 ARPTTVTP
-1953 SQGVTMSLEEPTEP
+1953 SLEICSLEEPTEP

-1982 PDTPPTENAPL
+1982 PDTPTENAPL

-2008 YAGRKLLRETISDGT
+2008 YAGGKLLRETISDGT
-2023 TTKTLDFTYD
+2023 TTKTLDFNYD

-2063 YLVDSSGNEVAAY
+2063 YLVDASGTQVASY

-2085 SATGDLAGINP
+2085 SATGDLAEINP

-2105 SETGFYYLQSRY
+2105 TETSFYYLQSRY

-2131 ASTGQSYL
+2131 ASTGQGFL
-2139 GYNMFAYCANNPI
+2139 GFNMFAYCNNNPI
-2152 AYTDLEGE
+2152 SRVDINGCSSIWSFKNDSFGIYILWHYLFGNGEDLIINDDKWGDYMRKNQLLSEQIIAAITPYCANLEYAQSTSVQITTNVEIENGEDMIGYQYLHGTNSDVGGFSISGKLKKLPNGDVNCDLTLTWNDMIDPNFQYTSDKKKAEF
-2160 APWSALPYWGYIH
+2160 AKHIPFANPTNYYIQINWQ
-2173 DLVVENIVIKYSNSK
+2173 DSFVIPTSNSIFT
-2188 RTLSSEVSCS
+2188 RG
-2198 TGRMDIFDESSGEVW
+2198 GRIG
-2213 EVKSAGPASLIGVAQ
+2213 KSNTYL
-2228 LYRYTQGTHNGMPI
+2228 LH
-2242 IIGRE
+2242 
-2247 TFSGEF
+2247 
-2253 DRGNFHVKYW
+2253 
-2263 TVASG
+2263 
-2268 LIVYDFSYKG
+2268 
-2278 KEKEIV
+2278 
-2284 TVSAYE
+2284 
-2290 KQESEQKS
+2290 
-2298 TPKVGGIAMAAAGAL
+2298 
-2313 GAGQAGA
+2313 
-2320 AIVSA
+2320 
-2325 IGGPLT
+2325 
-2331 SFKRNYYCF
+2331 
-2340 Q
+2340 

>member
-13 LTAAML
+13 LTAAL
-19 FELLPAANAVATNAV
+19 LIELLPAVNAVTTNAV
-34 TVDDGYADSH
+34 TVDDGYADNH

-64 GSYAAVEYGAPI
+64 GSYAAVEYGAPV
-76 HFADADGNWQDI
+76 HYADDDGNWQDI

-96 ADRTASVRTYESV
+96 ADRAASVRTYESV
-109 NGTHEKDFAANLS
+109 NGTHEKDFAASLTD
-122 NGFLFSSSSGDRR
+122 GFLFSSSSGERR
-135 VGMFLLDPLAT
+135 VSMFLRDPL
-146 QVPVEPIHTA
+146 TA
-156 SQNAAESETAEETEE
+156 QSS
-171 ISPATETPAAESSE
+171 ISSE
-185 EPSSESQLEVAE
+185 
-197 PAERETVR
+197 R
-205 SFNPNA
+205 FNTA

-229 HSSAETEKER
+229 HSAAETEKER

-263 LQYEIFSYHVKESIV
+263 FQYEIFSYHVKESIV

-309 LDGEKI
+309 LDGEKVV
-315 IYYLPAPYM
+315 YYLPAPYM

-351 TADKAWIEAEDR
+351 TADKTWIEAEDR

-474 TRPSYSEVLDYVDT
+474 TRPSYGEVLDYVDT

-521 SNGNTST
+521 SNGNSST

-583 CSYASTVNP
+583 CSYSSTVNP

-677 GLKATEYSVGSFRV
+677 GLKATEYSAGSFRV

-749 YYLTKITDAIGSEY
+749 YYLTKITDAIGNEY

-768 NGMLTSLKRGGTTI
+768 SGMLTSLKRGGTTI

-794 YAYDAEAEYGIAFTY
+794 YAYDAEAQYGVAFTY

-823 STASRPG
+823 STASKPG

-843 IYCDYGAD
+843 IYRDYGAD

-922 FEFDTPAWTFQ
+922 FEFSTPAWTLQ
-933 SGSGSLSAGSAGAR
+933 PGGGSLSAGSAGAR

-958 ADTTMTASF
+958 ADTTMTASV
-967 QTDNLSANRAY
+967 QTDSLSANRSY

-1025 WTRLSVNFTAPAT
+1025 WTRLSVSFTAPAT

-1057 DLQLEQGETPSTL
+1057 DLQLEYGETPSTL

-1124 VAISLPGTQTY
+1124 VAINLPGTQTY

-1196 TIVPKQTG
+1196 TIVPKQTS

-1332 NLLAS
+1332 NLLSS

-1381 VTQKTFANDGK
+1381 VTQKTFASDGK
-1392 LQYTYNKGLLRDV
+1392 LQYTYNKGLLTDV
-1405 TRTADEAGQ
+1405 TRTVGEAGQ

-1451 VYGNGQEVT
+1451 VYGNGQEIT
-1460 FTYDRLGRTNTA
+1460 FTYDRLGRTSTA

-1524 RGIEQ
+1524 RGIER
-1529 VLSVHWEY
+1529 VLSVRWEY

-1559 TYSAKDGSLTSVSMN
+1559 TYSTKDGSLTSVSMN

-1594 VYTRNYTYRGI
+1594 VYTRNYTYRDI
-1605 STSQTTTQVEKL
+1605 SSTQTTTQVEKL

-1668 MQYAYNYDGA
+1668 MQYAYTYDGA
-1678 GNLRTVTR
+1678 GNLLTVTR
-1686 GGTTNT
+1686 GETTNT

-1699 WKDLLTAFN
+1699 WKDLLTEYN
-1708 GEKIVYEG
+1708 GGAIIYEG
-1716 QTMDEDGN
+1716 QEALANGDILGA
-1724 ITGTPTSG
+1724 PTSG
-1732 NPIRYYNGTPWN
+1732 NPISYYNGTCWN
-1744 FSWAEGRSLKTA
+1744 FGWSEGRNLTQA
-1756 ESSTPEQDISLEF
+1756 VRRSSQERVFLSNK
-1769 SYDADGLRIEKR
+1769 YDGNGLRISKS
-1781 VTKTVYEMTAE
+1781 VTMTAYE
-1792 HTYTDTVIAPTCT
+1792 PNDGTVANPPIANEETT
-1805 EAGYTVHTCE
+1805 
-1815 CGDSYTDTE
+1815 
-1824 VPALGHDYA
+1824 
-1833 ASNTPG
+1833 N
-1839 LLACTRCEALLEHS
+1839 HS
-1853 EHSYTETVVAPTCT
+1853 
-1867 EAGYTLHTCE
+1867 
-1877 CGDSYREN
+1877 
-1885 EIAALGHKFVRGAI
+1885 
-1899 VPPTCTEDGYRNF
+1899 
-1912 RCSRCG
+1912 
-1918 ERKIV
+1918 
-1923 TIPALGHDIVNNKCT
+1923 
-1938 RCGYVG
+1938 
-1944 GATLPTVPP
+1944 
-1953 SQGVTMSLEEPTEP
+1953 
-1967 EVPLQNEPDEPADDT
+1967 
-1982 PDTPPTENAPL
+1982 
-1993 HRGAATEIEEIHQYI
+1993 YI
-2008 YAGRKLLRETISDGT
+2008 YAGGKLLRETITEGS

-2033 NVGMPYS
+2033 NVGMPYN
-2040 LIYNNGTTTTT
+2040 LTYNNGSTTAT

-2063 YLVDSSGNEVAAY
+2063 YLADASGNEVAAY

-2085 SATGDLAGINP
+2085 SATGAMAEINP

-2131 ASTGQSYL
+2131 TSTGRGYL
-2139 GYNMFAYCANNPI
+2139 GYNMFAYCNGNPVV
-2152 AYTDLEGE
+2152 YSDPSGH
-2160 APWSALPYWGYIH
+2160 ALDPRF
-2173 DLVVENIVIKYSNSK
+2173 
-2188 RTLSSEVSCS
+2188 RTSLIC
-2198 TGRMDIFDESSGEVW
+2198 DSSGKLILDRTKEVINELQHNYGKALIW
-2213 EVKSAGPASLIGVAQ
+2213 SGNSNGAFDFYKYVKDNGDWDYKRQIKKSDWIPSNGVFKVFGKAMTAEE
-2228 LYRYTQGTHNGMPI
+2228 L
-2242 IIGRE
+2242 
-2247 TFSGEF
+2247 
-2253 DRGNFHVKYW
+2253 GNFNFGFTGTIVGFTDSMLHW
-2263 TVASG
+2263 GAGIVAIKNNGVNWSDWR
-2268 LIVYDFSYKG
+2268 YSFDS
-2278 KEKEIV
+2278 KEDYRIIQQGIIMANYITYRGYSVEEALEIV
-2284 TVSAYE
+2284 W
-2290 KQESEQKS
+2290 K
-2298 TPKVGGIAMAAAGAL
+2298 
-2313 GAGQAGA
+2313 
-2320 AIVSA
+2320 
-2325 IGGPLT
+2325 
-2331 SFKRNYYCF
+2331 
-2340 Q
+2340 